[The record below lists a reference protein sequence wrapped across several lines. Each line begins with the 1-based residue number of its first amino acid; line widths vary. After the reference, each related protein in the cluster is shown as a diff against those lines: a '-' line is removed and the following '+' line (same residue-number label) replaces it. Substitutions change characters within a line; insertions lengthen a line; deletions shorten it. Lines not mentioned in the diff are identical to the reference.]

1 VVDREKVKVLAMEA
15 KEQENLMM
23 RNIANKYSE
32 EDNIKAL
39 ARQVQCSVAYLSI
52 LTISSL
58 PYFLHFPVF
67 VRIHTQEQEFFLFQ
81 FMSIYLDKLITYV
94 DMLSHYTA

>member
-1 VVDREKVKVLAMEA
+1 MVDREKVKVLAMEA

-39 ARQVQCSVAYLSI
+39 ARKVQCSAAS
-52 LTISSL
+52 
-58 PYFLHFPVF
+58 
-67 VRIHTQEQEFFLFQ
+67 
-81 FMSIYLDKLITYV
+81 
-94 DMLSHYTA
+94 